1 MAQKVRGF
9 FKTALENL
17 IAYRTSQIERYV
29 VRTVDG
35 KRERTKHIVYFV

>member
-17 IAYRTSQIERYV
+17 IAYRTAQMERYV
-29 VRTVDG
+29 VRSVDG
-35 KRERTKHIVYFV
+35 TRERTKHIVYYV